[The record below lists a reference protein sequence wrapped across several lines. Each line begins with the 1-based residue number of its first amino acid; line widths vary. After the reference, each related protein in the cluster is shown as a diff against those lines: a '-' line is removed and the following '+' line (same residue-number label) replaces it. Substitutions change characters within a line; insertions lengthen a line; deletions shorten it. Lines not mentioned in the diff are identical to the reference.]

1 MKLQLLL
8 EIIMV
13 LQPTCEQQYAFQ
25 MFNTLQDLKINAFAG
40 AGKTSTLHFMAAYT
54 HRTGLYLAFNKSIV
68 KDARQKFPRNVHCL
82 TIHALAMSV
91 NAAIYNNIPGKLT
104 NSMNGN
110 AVTMILGLQL
120 KINLTKEFSLTPRSQ
135 GFLVLETIKKFM
147 QSSDL
152 RPALHHIP
160 LHGKL
165 QLVPIE
171 HLSDFFQQVVHW
183 ANILWDKMID
193 PNDTAILGFEGILK
207 LWALSNP
214 VLTYDFILL
223 DEAQDSNSVILDV
236 LAKQNTQIIYVGDKH
251 QQLYEWRGAV
261 NAMDKIATPNTS
273 YLTCSFRFGPV
284 IADAATRILWLLG
297 ERTVVQGNREI
308 YSMIGPCNSKTVLCR
323 TNAGVISEFVSAVQA
338 KKRPF
343 IIGGTVELKTYLQS
357 VTALKNGMPSDHS
370 ELFGFSSWDEVIEFS
385 ETPEGG
391 HLRTIVNIVK
401 THDENMLKNF
411 LELTPKYEYQADV
424 VISTVHKAKGR
435 EWEYIRLA
443 NDYFT
448 PRQTEDGFYNLNT
461 AEVRLLYVAITRAK
475 VGVELSESA
484 DQYLQ
489 IPFDKVILDS
499 NKEDNNSSCIKD
511 CHNSSEVSILV

>member
-1 MKLQLLL
+1 M
-8 EIIMV
+8 IF
-13 LQPTCEQQYAFQ
+13 QPTFEQQQAFRL
-25 MFNTLQDLKINAFAG
+25 FNTLQDLKINAFAG
-40 AGKTSTLHFMAAYT
+40 AGKTSTLYFMAANT
-54 HRTGLYLAFNKSIV
+54 DRTGLYLAFNRSIV
-68 KDARQKFPRNVHCL
+68 TDAKNKFPRDFHCR
-82 TIHALAMSV
+82 TIHALAMSA
-91 NAAIYNNIPGKLT
+91 NAAIYNNMPGKLT

-120 KINLTKEFSLTPRSQ
+120 KIDLTKEFSLTPRSQ

-152 RPALHHIP
+152 TPALNHIP

-165 QLVPIE
+165 QLVPID

-193 PNDTAILGFEGILK
+193 PNDPTLLGFEGILK

-214 VLTYDFILL
+214 ILTYDFILL
-223 DEAQDSNSVILDV
+223 DEAQDSNPVILDV
-236 LAKQNTQIIYVGDKH
+236 LAKQNCQIIYVGDKH

-261 NAMDKIATPNTS
+261 NAMDKISTPNTS

-284 IADAATRILWLLG
+284 IAEVATRILWLLG
-297 ERTVVQGNREI
+297 ERTIVQGNCEI
-308 YSMIGPCNSKTVLCR
+308 CSMVGSCNPKTVLCR

-343 IIGGTVELKTYLQS
+343 IIGGTVELKNYLQS

-411 LELTPKYEYQADV
+411 LEMTPKYENQADV

-435 EWEYIRLA
+435 EWDYIRLA

-448 PRQTEDGFYNLNT
+448 PRKTEDGFYNLNT

-475 VGVELSESA
+475 VGVKLSESA
-484 DQYLQ
+484 YQYLQ
-489 IPFDKVILDS
+489 IPLDKVILDS
-499 NKEDNNSSCIKD
+499 NKEDNNSFCLED
-511 CHNSSEVSILV
+511 CHNRSEVPVTV